1 MRTGEWKLIHEKKFT
16 KEGKFIGD
24 EYELYNINDDPDEMK
39 NRFDKDVSKTNEL
52 KAILEKWVKECYNY
66 KIKSGSKALPPE
78 IAEEAKKRGYW

>member
-1 MRTGEWKLIHEKKFT
+1 
-16 KEGKFIGD
+16 
-24 EYELYNINDDPDEMK
+24 MK

-78 IAEEAKKRGYW
+78 VAEEAKKRGYW